1 MTQDEDKQINVR
13 ENLGGKQEWT
23 IKTHWK
29 PSVYKTQD
37 EDKQINVRENLGANK
52 NGQSRDIGN
61 RRHT

>member
-37 EDKQINVRENLGANK
+37 EDKQINVRENLG
-52 NGQSRDIGN
+52 GN
-61 RRHT
+61 QEWTIQRHW